1 MAAAI
6 EEANRSARV
15 DWPTVRAAK
24 RAGIALAFARF
35 LRDEWRRQSRRAR
48 HFSAFMQVN
57 RSWLDDHALFSVLHA
72 EQRVSWMDWP
82 AMARDD
88 FSWIR
93 ARAGRAGEI
102 FSLLRVD
109 HVLGFY
115 RTFSRSR
122 DGKVSGFSPGDE
134 WDQIQLGEKL
144 MRIMSRFEEV
154 VAEDLGPVPPYLRP
168 SLERVGIPGYRLLRW
183 ERDGDGYRDPTTWPA
198 TSVATNATH
207 DTDTTAVWYDG
218 LTPAEREQLS
228 RLPSLSGLDPARPF
242 DDRARDLL
250 LAAIYAAPSTLALI
264 PFQDA
269 MGTRERINVPGTV
282 DEANWRYRAA
292 RGIDELLA
300 DDAEIER
307 LRKLAEEAG
316 RLP

>member
-1 MAAAI
+1 LP
-6 EEANRSARV
+6 V
-15 DWPTVRAAK
+15 Y
-24 RAGIALAFARF
+24 
-35 LRDEWRRQSRRAR
+35 
-48 HFSAFMQVN
+48 
-57 RSWLDDHALFSVLHA
+57 
-72 EQRVSWMDWP
+72 DWP